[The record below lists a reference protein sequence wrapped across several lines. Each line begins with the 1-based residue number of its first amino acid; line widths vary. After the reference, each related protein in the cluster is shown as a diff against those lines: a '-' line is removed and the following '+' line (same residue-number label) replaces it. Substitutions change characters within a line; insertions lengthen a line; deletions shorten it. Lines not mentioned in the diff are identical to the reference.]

1 VTDEPLRPDTSSLP
15 GDSAPAPAQPEPA
28 QRAADSTRYSNTQL
42 TRTREMLTALYASRR
57 AALFYPMHHP
67 AVQEA
72 VIRLYDLISAY
83 HAEGVDVEL
92 GFFEGELLMGEQL
105 LTEESVLFDQL
116 IRDMMALGV
125 GSLLIRRGTT
135 IRELG
140 RALQI
145 ISTDPAEME
154 ARGGIEEAVKSAE
167 LGNVLI
173 GSLQSL
179 ERVESTDGVIEDARE
194 SYGSAVSLL
203 REVSRTIGSRRGM
216 SKLPVRGAVRSLV
229 DNVLANRRAMLQLTG
244 LKNYDEYTYFH
255 SANVAVLAISLGSA
269 ITNDYRFLSALGTG
283 ALLHDIGKLSL
294 DQAILNKE
302 GSLTPD
308 EWAHVRRH
316 PVDGAQMVALMPGVD
331 RSAIVTVLEH
341 HMRFDGT
348 GYPEVRLP
356 RPQRLA
362 SRIVAVAD
370 SYDAMTSRRS
380 YSAARVQDEA
390 VSLLAQGA
398 GTSLDPNLVRL
409 FIQLVGVYPPR
420 SVVRLTNGDI
430 ALVVQPGDFDPFR
443 PVVRIVARAD
453 GEFVDPTDLD
463 LATVSNV
470 SVAETIDARLVNVD
484 VDSYFE

>member
-1 VTDEPLRPDTSSLP
+1 MSDEILRPDDALQP
-15 GDSAPAPAQPEPA
+15 DQPAPPPDSPRPA
-28 QRAADSTRYSNTQL
+28 GGSTRYSNTQL
-42 TRTREMLTALYASRR
+42 GRTREMLTALYASRR
-57 AALFYPMHHP
+57 AAMFYPMHHP

-72 VIRLYDLISAY
+72 VIRLYDIISAY

-105 LTEESVLFDQL
+105 LAEESVLFDQL
-116 IRDMMALGV
+116 IRDMIALGV

-140 RALQI
+140 RALQLV
-145 ISTDPAEME
+145 STDPAEMAE
-154 ARGGIEEAVKSAE
+154 RGGIEEAAKHAD

-179 ERVESTDGVIEDARE
+179 ERVESTDGVAEDARE

-229 DNVLANRRAMLQLTG
+229 DNVIANRRAMLQLTG

-255 SANVAVLAISLGSA
+255 SANVAVLAICLGSA
-269 ITNDYRFLSALGTG
+269 ITNDYRFLSSLGTG

-294 DQAILNKE
+294 DQRILNKE

-308 EWAHVRRH
+308 EWEHVRRH

-398 GTSLDPNLVRL
+398 GTSLDPVLVKL
-409 FIQLVGVYPPR
+409 FVQIVGVYPPR
-420 SVVRLTNGDI
+420 SVVRLSSGDI
-430 ALVVQPGDFDPFR
+430 ALVVQPGELDPFR

-453 GEFVDPTDLD
+453 GEFVDPSDLD
-463 LATVSNV
+463 LGTATDV
-470 SVAETIDARLVNVD
+470 SVSETIDARLVNVD
-484 VDSYFE
+484 VDAYFD